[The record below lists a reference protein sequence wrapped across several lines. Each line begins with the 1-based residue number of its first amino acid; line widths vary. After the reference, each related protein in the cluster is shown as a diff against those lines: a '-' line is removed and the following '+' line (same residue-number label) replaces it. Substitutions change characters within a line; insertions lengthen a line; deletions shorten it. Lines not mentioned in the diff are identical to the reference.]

1 MNCSCNEV
9 NMGSIACSSAGN
21 LVAENSDCNFDV
33 QLPIVIKGVCSRAQ
47 IEAMLTDGGK
57 IWTQIFIPE
66 VLCVPPQ
73 KPDIEQII
81 SVNAQIEIISQ
92 RVIKTPKLISGT
104 TLVPSV
110 EGLFSTGRKLVIE
123 GILRQKVIYTAANPQ
138 QSIHSAHFD
147 IPFSAFMVLPQDTL
161 ISTRYNIEVCIEDV
175 YICGCTLRQIFK
187 NVTIFLKATPILC
200 P

>member
-21 LVAENSDCNFDV
+21 LTADHGDCNHDF
-33 QLPIVIKGVCSRAQ
+33 QLPIIIKGVCTREE
-47 IEAMLTDGGK
+47 IEAMLNDNER

-81 SVNAQIEIISQ
+81 SVNAKIEIISQ
-92 RVIKTPKLISGT
+92 RVIKTPTLIST
-104 TLVPSV
+104 NTLVPSV

-123 GILRQKVIYTAANPQ
+123 GILRQKVIYTAANAQ

-147 IPFSAFMVLPQDTL
+147 VPFSTFMVLEKGTS
-161 ISTRYNIEVCIEDV
+161 ISTKYKIDVCIEDV
-175 YICGCTLRQIFK
+175 FISSCTLRQIFK
-187 NVTIFLKATPILC
+187 NVTVFLKATPIVC